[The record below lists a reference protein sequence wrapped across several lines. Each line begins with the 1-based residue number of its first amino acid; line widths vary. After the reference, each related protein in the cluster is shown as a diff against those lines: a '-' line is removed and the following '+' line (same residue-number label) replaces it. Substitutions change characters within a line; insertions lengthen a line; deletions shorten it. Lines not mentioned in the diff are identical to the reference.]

1 MPEAHV
7 QAPTEGSV
15 ILAALLLKLG
25 GYGFLR
31 LIIPLAPDAM
41 LFFSPLFL
49 VLCICGIVCCSMSA
63 VVQVDLKRLI
73 AYSSIAHM
81 NLVVLGIFSFNVQ
94 GLQGAI
100 FLMLAHG
107 IVSSG
112 LFFLIGFL
120 YDRHRTRVIFYYT
133 GLVQPMPIFITCFFI
148 FILANV
154 SFPSTSNFVGE
165 LLLLIGLIQHSFLVA
180 IMASLGIILSAIYS
194 FFLFNSIAFL
204 EVNPYIEKYTELT
217 RLEFHTIFFLLVLV
231 FILGI
236 FPNIVLDLTYYSVQ
250 NLLQFLV

>member
-1 MPEAHV
+1 LPEAHV

-180 IMASLGIILSAIYS
+180 IMAS

>member
-1 MPEAHV
+1 
-7 QAPTEGSV
+7 
-15 ILAALLLKLG
+15 LAGLLLKLG

-31 LIIPLAPDAM
+31 LVIPIAPSAM

-49 VLCICGIVCCSMSA
+49 VLCVCGIICCSMSA
-63 VVQVDLKRLI
+63 VVQLDLKRLI
-73 AYSSIAHM
+73 AYSSVAHM
-81 NLVVLGIFSFNVQ
+81 NLVVLGIFSFNLQ
-94 GLQGAI
+94 GVQGAI

-120 YDRHRTRVIFYYT
+120 YDRHHTRLIYYYT

-148 FILANV
+148 FTLANV

-180 IMASLGIILSAIYS
+180 IMASLGIILSAVYS
-194 FFLFNSIAFL
+194 FFLFNRIAFL
-204 EVNPYIEKYTELT
+204 DVNRRIEKYTEIT
-217 RLEFHTIFFLLVLV
+217 RLEFHTVFFLLVLV

-250 NLLQFLV
+250 HLLLHF